1 MKRHTLTTWL
11 VLLAAALGLAVGA
24 GVAADYAAASHK
36 AEVEAKIKRGILEV
50 EGTRAGEEIVL
61 RLRAGDPTIL
71 EIVTPSGV
79 LAFPRDQFTA
89 IEVEAGDGDDLVRID
104 QANGV
109 FTDTEATTLDGE
121 GDEDDLRGGSGPE
134 TLKGGSGDDAAD
146 GNVGADIG
154 LLGRGDD
161 SFTWDPGDGSDRVE
175 GSRGDDTLVFNGAG
189 GAENFDVSANGER
202 LRFFRNL
209 GNIVMDVDDTERVDL
224 RALGGADNTVLNDV
238 SRTDLEELE
247 IDLAAAIG
255 GTAGDLAADTVTL
268 FGSER
273 GWSDD
278 DDRRRTGDEVTIVGA
293 DGSVSVDGLSAF
305 VRIAHAEPAL
315 DLLDVRTLGGDDEID
330 ASALAASAIKLAL
343 DGGEGDDDLRGGAG
357 NDALA
362 GSFGDD
368 DVDGN
373 QGADSAS
380 LGLDDD
386 SFTWDPGDGSDVVE
400 GGNGSDRMI
409 FNGAAGNEILTA
421 SAVGGRVEFLRNL
434 GNIDMDLND
443 VERIDLN
450 PLGGTDQTNVNDLS
464 GTDLEDVNVDLAG
477 VIGGRTPDGAAD
489 TVTMNATAGVDIVDI
504 QAVKRTTRVSGLAAT
519 VRIANADPALDRLVL
534 NTLAGLDQV
543 TVGAGVAALIGV
555 TVSD

>member
-1 MKRHTLTTWL
+1 MNQYTLRTWL
-11 VLLAAALGLAVGA
+11 VLAAAALLPVILAV
-24 GVAADYAAASHK
+24 DAAASSK
-36 AEVEAKIKRGILEV
+36 AEVEAKIKRGTLEV
-50 EGTRAGEEIVL
+50 EGTKAGEEIAL
-61 RLRAGDPTIL
+61 RLRAGDPAIL
-71 EIVTPSGV
+71 EIVTPGGV
-79 LAFPRDQFTA
+79 LAFPRDQFTK
-89 IEVEAGDGDDLVRID
+89 IDVEAGHGDDLLRID

-121 GDEDDLRGGSGPE
+121 DDEDDLRGGSGPE
-134 TLKGGSGDDAAD
+134 TLVGGSGDDAAD

-189 GAENFDVSANGER
+189 GAENFDVSANGKR

-224 RALGGADNTVLNDV
+224 RALGGADSTVMNDV
-238 SRTDLEELE
+238 SKTDLEELD

-255 GTAGDLAADTVTL
+255 GSAGDLAADTVTL
-268 FGSER
+268 FGSE
-273 GWSDD
+273 GSSDD
-278 DDRRRTGDEVTIVGA
+278 DERRSHDEVTIAGA

-305 VRIAHAEPAL
+305 VRITHAEPAL
-315 DLLDVRTLGGDDEID
+315 DLLSVNTLGGDDEID

-343 DGGEGDDDLRGGAG
+343 DGGEDDDELRGGFG
-357 NDALA
+357 NDSLA

-409 FNGAAGNEILTA
+409 FNGSAGNEIFTA

-434 GNIDMDLND
+434 GTIDMDLND

-450 PLGGTDQTNVNDLS
+450 TLGGTDQTNVNDLA
-464 GTDLEDVNVDLAG
+464 GTDLEDVNVDLAS
-477 VIGGRTPDGAAD
+477 VIGGKTPDGAAD
-489 TVTMNATAGVDIVDI
+489 TVTMQATAGVDLVDI
-504 QAVKRTTRVSGLAAT
+504 QAVQGTTRVSGLAAT
-519 VRIANADPALDRLVL
+519 VRIANADPALDKLVL
-534 NTLAGLDQV
+534 NTLAGIDQV
-543 TVGAGVAALIGV
+543 NVGAGVAALIGV
-555 TVSD
+555 TVND

>member
-1 MKRHTLTTWL
+1 MNQYTLRTWL
-11 VLLAAALGLAVGA
+11 VLAAAALLPVVLAV
-24 GVAADYAAASHK
+24 DAAASSK
-36 AEVEAKIKRGILEV
+36 AEVEAMIKRGTLEV
-50 EGTRAGEEIVL
+50 EGTKAGEEIAL
-61 RLRAGDPTIL
+61 RLRAGDPAIL
-71 EIVTPSGV
+71 EVVTPSGV
-79 LAFPRDQFTA
+79 LAFPRDQFTT
-89 IEVEAGDGDDLVRID
+89 IEVEAGNGDDLVRID
-104 QANGV
+104 QANGM

-134 TLKGGSGDDAAD
+134 TLVGGSGDDAAD

-189 GAENFDVSANGER
+189 GAEDFDVSANGER

-224 RALGGADNTVLNDV
+224 RALGGADNTVMNDV
-238 SRTDLEELE
+238 SKTDLEELD

-268 FGSER
+268 FGSE
-273 GWSDD
+273 GSSDD
-278 DDRRRTGDEVTIVGA
+278 ERRTGDEVTIAGA
-293 DGSVSVDGLSAF
+293 DGSVSVDGLSAL

-315 DLLDVRTLGGDDEID
+315 DLLDVRTLGGDDEVD

-343 DGGEGDDDLRGGAG
+343 DGGEDDDELRGGFG
-357 NDALA
+357 NDSLA

-409 FNGAAGNEILTA
+409 FNGSAGDEIFTA

-434 GNIDMDLND
+434 GSIDMDLND

-450 PLGGTDQTNVNDLS
+450 ALGGIDQTNVNDLS
-464 GTDLEDVNVDLAG
+464 GTDLEDLNVDLAS
-477 VIGGRTPDGAAD
+477 VIGGKAPDGAAD
-489 TVTMNATAGVDIVDI
+489 TVTMHATAGVDLVDI
-504 QAVKRTTRVSGLAAT
+504 QAVERTTRVSGLAAT
-519 VRIANADPALDRLVL
+519 VRIANADPALDKLVL
-534 NTLAGLDQV
+534 NTLAGIDQV
-543 TVGAGVAALIGV
+543 NVGAGVAALIGV
-555 TVSD
+555 TVND

>member
-1 MKRHTLTTWL
+1 MNQYTLRTWL
-11 VLLAAALGLAVGA
+11 VLAAAALLPVVLAV
-24 GVAADYAAASHK
+24 DAAASSK
-36 AEVEAKIKRGILEV
+36 AEVEAKIKRGTLEV
-50 EGTRAGEEIVL
+50 EGTKAGEEIVL
-61 RLRAGDPTIL
+61 RLRMGDPTIL

-79 LAFPRDQFTA
+79 LAFPRDQFTK
-89 IEVEAGDGDDLVRID
+89 IDVEAGKGDDLIRID

-146 GNVGADIG
+146 GNQGADIG
-154 LLGRGDD
+154 LLGRGND
-161 SFTWDPGDGSDRVE
+161 SFTWDPGDGSDVVE

-224 RALGGADNTVLNDV
+224 RALGGADNTVMNDV
-238 SRTDLEELE
+238 SRTDLEELD
-247 IDLAAAIG
+247 IDLASAIG

-268 FGSER
+268 FGNDG

-278 DDRRRTGDEVTIVGA
+278 DDRRGTDDEVRIVGA

-315 DLLDVRTLGGDDEID
+315 DLLDVRTLGGDDEVD
-330 ASALAASAIKLAL
+330 ASALAASGIKLAL

-409 FNGAAGNEILTA
+409 FNGSSGNEIFTA
-421 SAVGGRVEFLRNL
+421 NAVGGRVEFLRNL

-450 PLGGTDQTNVNDLS
+450 ALGGTDQTNVNDLS

-477 VIGGRTPDGAAD
+477 VIGGHMPDGAAD
-489 TVTMNATAGVDIVDI
+489 TVTVNATAGVDAVDI
-504 QAVKRTTRVSGLAAT
+504 QAVQRTTRLSGLAAT
-519 VRIANADPALDRLVL
+519 VRIANADPALDELVL

-555 TVSD
+555 TVND

>member
-1 MKRHTLTTWL
+1 MNQYTLRTWL
-11 VLLAAALGLAVGA
+11 VVAAAALLPVVLAV
-24 GVAADYAAASHK
+24 DAAASSK
-36 AEVEAKIKRGILEV
+36 AEVEAKIKRGTLEV
-50 EGTRAGEEIVL
+50 EGTKAGEEIAL
-61 RLRAGDPTIL
+61 RLRAGDPTTL

-79 LAFPRDQFTA
+79 LAFPRDQFTT
-89 IEVEAGDGDDLVRID
+89 IEVEAGNGDDLVRID

-109 FTDTEATTLDGE
+109 FTDTEATTLDG
-121 GDEDDLRGGSGPE
+121 GDDEDDLRGGSGPE
-134 TLKGGSGDDAAD
+134 TLVGGSGDDAAD

-189 GAENFDVSANGER
+189 GAENFDVSANGKR

-238 SRTDLEELE
+238 SQTDLEELD

-268 FGSER
+268 FGSESS
-273 GWSDD
+273 SDD
-278 DDRRRTGDEVTIVGA
+278 ERRSGDEVTIVGA
-293 DGSVSVDGLSAF
+293 DGNVSVEGLSAF

-315 DLLDVRTLGGDDEID
+315 DLLSVNTLGGDDEVD

-343 DGGEGDDDLRGGAG
+343 DGGEDDDELRGGFG
-357 NDALA
+357 NDSLA

-409 FNGAAGNEILTA
+409 FNGSSGNESFTA

-434 GNIDMDLND
+434 GSIDMDLND

-450 PLGGTDQTNVNDLS
+450 ALDGTDQTNVNDLS
-464 GTDLEDVNVDLAG
+464 GTDLEDLNVDLAG
-477 VIGGRTPDGAAD
+477 VIGGQTPDGAAD

-504 QAVKRTTRVSGLAAT
+504 QAVKGTTRVSGLAAT
-519 VRIANADPALDRLVL
+519 VRIANADPALDKLVL
-534 NTLAGLDQV
+534 NTLAGIDQV
-543 TVGAGVAALIGV
+543 NVGTGVAALIGV
-555 TVSD
+555 TVID